1 MSQSDF
7 KSLNDLQIGQPAWR
21 MALLF
26 PPQGSWS
33 ERDYLALDAGRQ
45 IEFDHGCVEVLDLP
59 TKEHQRLVRLLFR
72 LLDSY
77 VVSRQLGDVFF
88 APIPVRL
95 WSEKY
100 REPDLVFL
108 SQSRSDSS
116 AYANGADLV
125 VEVVSES
132 PGDRKRDLET
142 KVAEYEQACIPEYWV
157 VDPLLSTILVYSL
170 VQSKYVK
177 ESFTAGQIA
186 RSSVLDGFSVAV
198 DTVFVQSKNGN

>member
-7 KSLNDLQIGQPAWR
+7 ESLNDIQFGQPAWR
-21 MALLF
+21 KALLF

-33 ERDYLALDAGRQ
+33 ELDYLALDARRQ
-45 IEFDHGCVEVLDLP
+45 IEFDRGCVDVLDLP
-59 TKEHQRLVRLLFR
+59 TKEHQRLVRFLFR

-77 VVSRQLGDVFF
+77 VVSGQLGEVFF
-88 APIPVRL
+88 APLPVRL

-108 SQSRSDSS
+108 SQARSDSS
-116 AYANGADLV
+116 RYADGADLV

-157 VDPLLSTILVYSL
+157 VDPIESMVLIYRL

-177 ESFTAGQIA
+177 DSFTVGQIA
-186 RSSVLDGFSVAV
+186 RSYVLDGFSVDVASI
-198 DTVFVQSKNGN
+198 FERS

>member
-7 KSLNDLQIGQPAWR
+7 ESLNDIQFGQPAWR

-33 ERDYLALDAGRQ
+33 ELDYLALDAGRQ
-45 IEFDHGCVEVLDLP
+45 IEFDRGCVEVLDLP
-59 TKEHQRLVRLLFR
+59 TKEHQRLVRFLFR

-77 VVSRQLGDVFF
+77 VVSGQLGEVFF
-88 APIPVRL
+88 APLPVRL

-108 SQSRSDSS
+108 SQARSDSS
-116 AYANGADLV
+116 RYTDGADLV

-132 PGDRKRDLET
+132 PNDRKRDLET
-142 KVAEYEQACIPEYWV
+142 KVAEYEQARIPEYWV
-157 VDPLLSTILVYSL
+157 VDPIESMVLIYRL

-177 ESFTAGQIA
+177 DSFTVGQIA
-186 RSSVLDGFSVAV
+186 RSYVLDGFSVDVASI
-198 DTVFVQSKNGN
+198 FERS

>member
-1 MSQSDF
+1 MIQPDSSGF
-7 KSLNDLQIGQPAWR
+7 NDMRIGQPTWR

-33 ERDYLALDAGRQ
+33 EQEYLALDAGRQ

-72 LLDSY
+72 LIDSY
-77 VVSRQLGDVFF
+77 VVSRRLGEVFF
-88 APIPVRL
+88 APLPVRL
-95 WSEKY
+95 WTEKF

-116 AYANGADLV
+116 PYANGADLL

-132 PGDRKRDLET
+132 PSDRKRDLET
-142 KVAEYEQACIPEYWV
+142 KVSEYEQARIPEYWV
-157 VDPLLSTILVYSL
+157 VDPLQSVILIYRL
-170 VQSKYVK
+170 VDSKYEK
-177 ESFTAGQIA
+177 ETFMAGQIA
-186 RSSVLDGFSVAV
+186 PSSILDGFSVEVASI
-198 DTVFVQSKNGN
+198 FERS

>member
-7 KSLNDLQIGQPAWR
+7 ESLNDIQFGQPAWR

-33 ERDYLALDAGRQ
+33 ELDYLALDARRQ
-45 IEFDHGCVEVLDLP
+45 IEFDRGCVDVLDLP
-59 TKEHQRLVRLLFR
+59 TKEHQRLVRFLFR

-77 VVSRQLGDVFF
+77 VVSGQLGEVFF
-88 APIPVRL
+88 APLPVRL

-108 SQSRSDSS
+108 SQARSDSS
-116 AYANGADLV
+116 RYADGADLV

-157 VDPLLSTILVYSL
+157 VDPIESMVLIYRL

-177 ESFTAGQIA
+177 DSFTVGQIA
-186 RSSVLDGFSVAV
+186 RSYVLDGFSVDVASI
-198 DTVFVQSKNGN
+198 FERS

>member
-7 KSLNDLQIGQPAWR
+7 ESLNDIQFGQPAWR

-33 ERDYLALDAGRQ
+33 ELDYLALDAGRQ
-45 IEFDHGCVEVLDLP
+45 IEFDRGCVEVLDLP
-59 TKEHQRLVRLLFR
+59 TKEHQRLVRFLFR

-77 VVSRQLGDVFF
+77 VVSGQLGEVFF
-88 APIPVRL
+88 APLPVRL

-108 SQSRSDSS
+108 SQARSDSS
-116 AYANGADLV
+116 RYADGADLV

-157 VDPLLSTILVYSL
+157 VDPIESMVLIYRL

-177 ESFTAGQIA
+177 DSFTVGQIA
-186 RSSVLDGFSVAV
+186 RSYVLDGFSVDVASI
-198 DTVFVQSKNGN
+198 FERS

>member
-7 KSLNDLQIGQPAWR
+7 ESLNDIQFGQPAWR

-33 ERDYLALDAGRQ
+33 ELDYLALDAGRQ
-45 IEFDHGCVEVLDLP
+45 IEFDRGCVEVLDLP
-59 TKEHQRLVRLLFR
+59 TKEHQRLVRFLFR

-77 VVSRQLGDVFF
+77 VVSGKLGEVFF
-88 APIPVRL
+88 APLPVRL

-108 SQSRSDSS
+108 SQARSDSS
-116 AYANGADLV
+116 RYADGADLV

-157 VDPLLSTILVYSL
+157 VDPIESMVLIYRL

-177 ESFTAGQIA
+177 DSFTVGQIA
-186 RSSVLDGFSVAV
+186 RSYVLDGFSVDVASI
-198 DTVFVQSKNGN
+198 FERS